1 MKAFISVSVNGD
13 SERFVFGHT
22 LSKKH
27 FDVSSNGIWEKEF
40 NFVVQRKIEWSHLF
54 VGFIT
59 TNKEVQSVLN
69 EWHYAQ
75 LKGVPNLL
83 FVEDTVPISE
93 PLSGNVIIFNRK
105 KPQKAINYIKE
116 HMEMTLPSTTLKRED
131 VIAWTLGGDALIDI
145 LEWFEINAKQE
156 KQQREAIA
164 A

>member
-1 MKAFISVSVNGD
+1 MKSFISVSVNGD
-13 SERFVFGHT
+13 SERFVFGHK

-27 FDVSSNGIWEKEF
+27 FDVSSNGNREKEF

-59 TNKEVQSVLN
+59 TKKDVQSVLN

-75 LKGVPNLL
+75 SKGVPNLL
-83 FVEDTVPISE
+83 FVEDTVRIAE
-93 PLSGNVIIFNRK
+93 PLLGNVIVFNRK
-105 KPQKAINYIKE
+105 RPQKAINYIKE

-131 VIAWTLGGDALIDI
+131 IIAWTLGGEALIDI
-145 LEWFEINAKQE
+145 LEWFEINEKQE
-156 KQQREAIA
+156 KQEKEAVA

>member
-13 SERFVFGHT
+13 SERFIFGHK

-27 FDVSSNGIWEKEF
+27 FDVSSNGNWEKEF

-59 TNKEVQSVLN
+59 TKKDVQSVLN

-75 LKGVPNLL
+75 SKGVPNLL
-83 FVEDTVPISE
+83 FVEDTVPLSE
-93 PLSGNVIIFNRK
+93 STSGNIIVFNRK
-105 KPQKAINYIKE
+105 KPQKAIDFIKKQ
-116 HMEMTLPSTTLKRED
+116 MEMTLPSATLKRED
-131 VIAWTLGGDALIDI
+131 VMAWTLGGEALIDI
-145 LEWFEINAKQE
+145 LEWFERDKKREKQE
-156 KQQREAIA
+156 REVVA